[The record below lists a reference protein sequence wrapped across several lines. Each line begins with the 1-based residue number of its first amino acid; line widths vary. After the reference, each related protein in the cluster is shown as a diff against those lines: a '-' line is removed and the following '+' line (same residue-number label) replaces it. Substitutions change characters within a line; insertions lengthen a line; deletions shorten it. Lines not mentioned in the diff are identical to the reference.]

1 VRTKEEK
8 AAYMRKY
15 RQLRPGESS
24 QYTTKWAREHRE
36 QDRKLKEKSRNK
48 KRAELGLLGWTLKT
62 KYHLTIEQYNV
73 ILEKQNGVCA
83 ICRKPPTPQKRLCV
97 DHDHKCCSGKISC
110 GKCVRGFLCD
120 NCNRMLGSS
129 IDSPIVLRL
138 GAEYLEYTQGD
149 LKCRFT
155 ETQLSVQ

>member
-1 VRTKEEK
+1 
-8 AAYMRKY
+8 MRKY

-83 ICRKPPTPQKRLCV
+83 ICRKPPTPQKRWFSLPQ
-97 DHDHKCCSGKISC
+97 
-110 GKCVRGFLCD
+110 LQ
-120 NCNRMLGSS
+120 
-129 IDSPIVLRL
+129 VLTCK
-138 GAEYLEYTQGD
+138 GGI
-149 LKCRFT
+149 KW
-155 ETQLSVQ
+155 QLHTHTS

>member
-1 VRTKEEK
+1 MRTKEEK

-83 ICRKPPTPQKRLCV
+83 ICRKPPTPQKRLCGTGEPHASRAAHTITNRDIHV
-97 DHDHKCCSGKISC
+97 LIEASCS
-110 GKCVRGFLCD
+110 L
-120 NCNRMLGSS
+120 L
-129 IDSPIVLRL
+129 
-138 GAEYLEYTQGD
+138 
-149 LKCRFT
+149 
-155 ETQLSVQ
+155 